1 MNPVEPKK
9 SENLL
14 AKRKRLSNMRIIIVA
29 AGAYIIYDG
38 IRLIR
43 TQETTPPFF
52 YVFLVLFTGFMIFA
66 FWLNFKRIQ
75 AADKEIAEEQAK
87 EAQEAREAAGSEDD
101 EEEAQEDWPDDL
113 SQN

>member
-14 AKRKRLSNMRIIIVA
+14 AKRKRLGNMRIIIGA

-43 TQETTPPFF
+43 TQETTPTFF
-52 YVFLVLFTGFMIFA
+52 YAFLVLFTGFMIFA
-66 FWLNFKRIQ
+66 FYLNHKRIK
-75 AADKEIAEEQAK
+75 AADNEIAEELAR
-87 EAQEAREAAGSEDD
+87 EAQEVREGAENEDD
-101 EEEAQEDWPDDL
+101 EEEEKEDWPDDL